1 MPRRVD
7 RTERRRHIAQAVL
20 RLASRRGLDA
30 VSLRDVAAE
39 AGVSMGMVQYYF
51 TSKKS
56 MLLFACEY
64 LLERTR
70 KRIEE
75 RIAAQSEPPAGQ
87 QVLRL
92 VFMEMLPLDLE
103 RREGTWVWMA
113 FLARSAVEP
122 ELREFMRS
130 TWADS
135 HAFIAGLIDAAR
147 QRCEIAP
154 DVDPNREAVMALSLV
169 DGLVS
174 HVLLDQYSPEEALR
188 AIDDYLGRLFGSDP
202 GLISSPR
209 GASGPDG
216 LGRATG
222 HC

>member
-1 MPRRVD
+1 MPKQVD
-7 RTERRRHIAQAVL
+7 RTARRRRIAGAVL

-51 TSKKS
+51 TSKNR
-56 MLLFACEY
+56 MLMFACEY
-64 LLERTR
+64 LQERTR

-75 RIAAQSEPPAGQ
+75 RITAQPFPPGGREI
-87 QVLRL
+87 LRL

-113 FLARSAVEP
+113 FLARAAVEP
-122 ELREFMRS
+122 ELREFMRA

-135 HAFIAGLIDAAR
+135 HVFIAGQIDAAR
-147 QRCEIAP
+147 QRHEISP

-188 AIDDYLGRLFGSDP
+188 AIDNYLAHLFDST
-202 GLISSPR
+202 
-209 GASGPDG
+209 AWPD
-216 LGRATG
+216 A
-222 HC
+222 